1 MAFGSQECFSK
12 FRIENNRDLWALEQ
26 KAACADANIY
36 SVMARAGQNHG
47 KELFLK

>member
-1 MAFGSQECFSK
+1 MSAVTIK
-12 FRIENNRDLWALEQ
+12 WLNRTKNQNLEQ

-47 KELFLK
+47 KELLLK